1 MVHQFGHAHLK
12 VFEAIPGSKGTEVR
26 RLRKASTYLIVSG
39 KSAAGRGGGL
49 RETGGA
55 YLRGGLILFRKDG
68 GISSD
73 LGYKVEKRKYKKL
86 EVMEPRIKNKSALL
100 LLSE

>member
-39 KSAAGRGGGL
+39 KSAAGRGGDGL
-49 RETGGA
+49 RETGG
-55 YLRGGLILFRKDG
+55 LI
-68 GISSD
+68 
-73 LGYKVEKRKYKKL
+73 
-86 EVMEPRIKNKSALL
+86 
-100 LLSE
+100 

>member
-39 KSAAGRGGGL
+39 KSAAGRGGGWL
-49 RETGGA
+49 KRDGGA
-55 YLRGGLILFRKDG
+55 YLI
-68 GISSD
+68 
-73 LGYKVEKRKYKKL
+73 
-86 EVMEPRIKNKSALL
+86 
-100 LLSE
+100 

>member
-26 RLRKASTYLIVSG
+26 GLRKASTYLIVSG

-49 RETGGA
+49 KRD
-55 YLRGGLILFRKDG
+55 GGLI
-68 GISSD
+68 
-73 LGYKVEKRKYKKL
+73 
-86 EVMEPRIKNKSALL
+86 
-100 LLSE
+100 

>member
-39 KSAAGRGGGL
+39 KSAAGRGGWL
-49 RETGGA
+49 KRDGGA

-86 EVMEPRIKNKSALL
+86 KVMEPRIKNKSALL